1 MARKRALNQQG
12 RSIATLLTFLLL
24 GLFSSA
30 KSWLF
35 ISLFRTIKKKQ
46 ILVLNNW
53 QYSGVQTIQHKA
65 ALIVCKIPLLA
76 RRTRP
81 KGRPSAARD
90 DRVSLSCIQP
100 RPLPELCLQVQQNL
114 SNTRLSNTRTSTTRS
129 LPQLC
134 LQVVS
139 AALYC
144 IFRRIIC
151 YDVCTPV
158 YNTEL
163 IDNLARCFAL
173 TSARFCARAR
183 AVVSREMHLVR

>member
-100 RPLPELCLQVQQNL
+100 R
-114 SNTRLSNTRTSTTRS
+114 S

-151 YDVCTPV
+151 YDLCTPV

-163 IDNLARCFAL
+163 IDNLARCYKI
-173 TSARFCARAR
+173 
-183 AVVSREMHLVR
+183 